1 MKSFDFLSIFQS
13 KLEELGYVLDEKAD
27 KNDDIDTQWRV
38 YTSDLCKYDF
48 FIQKTNK
55 YISASVYKKKHCR
68 KGNKSASERLI
79 YLIMFDFDKQ
89 CFLEMKDINNRKLFL
104 DKINKITDYYFSKV
118 EEIRKNM

>member
-1 MKSFDFLSIFQS
+1 MLLF
-13 KLEELGYVLDEKAD
+13 
-27 KNDDIDTQWRV
+27 T
-38 YTSDLCKYDF
+38 
-48 FIQKTNK
+48 
-55 YISASVYKKKHCR
+55 KKKHCR

-118 EEIRKNM
+118 EEIGCDC